1 MFSRLCA
8 HTCTTSSLYWMSA
21 TSSLSFSFLSE
32 GQIGLVVAPLDPLVH
47 VKSSPSFLSSSSS
60 SPFFIILLY
69 YVYDPADIPLSL
81 TEVYYSI
88 SLTNFNKNGRPGEIS
103 GIHWN
108 IYVYIYIY
116 IQEIEL

>member
-1 MFSRLCA
+1 M
-8 HTCTTSSLYWMSA
+8 
-21 TSSLSFSFLSE
+21 
-32 GQIGLVVAPLDPLVH
+32 VVAPLDPLVH

-81 TEVYYSI
+81 TEVHYSI
-88 SLTNFNKNGRPGEIS
+88 TNFNKNGRPGGDQWYSLEYIR
-103 GIHWN
+103 
-108 IYVYIYIY
+108 IYIC